1 MTDEE
6 VKKDP
11 MKAIRFYADELT
23 AEQLDYC
30 VREWPDT
37 ALVFCADKLTEEQK
51 QYCEK
56 IKKEKA
62 NEGCS
67 KSNKK
72 DIGSIKI

>member
-1 MTDEE
+1 MTDQE
-6 VKKDP
+6 
-11 MKAIRFYADELT
+11 MKANMTIALTLCADKLT
-23 AEQLDYC
+23 KEQLDYC
-30 VREWPDT
+30 VRERPMT
-37 ALVFCADKLTEEQK
+37 ALAFCEDKLTAEQK

-72 DIGSIKI
+72 RYW